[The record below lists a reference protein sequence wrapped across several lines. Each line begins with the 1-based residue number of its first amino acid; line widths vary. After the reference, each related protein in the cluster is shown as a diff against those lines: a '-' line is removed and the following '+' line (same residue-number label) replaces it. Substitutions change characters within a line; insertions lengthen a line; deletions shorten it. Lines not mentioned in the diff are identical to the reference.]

1 MNRIFNSVVGKLWA
15 TILLL
20 VSFVLFIVTLL
31 LLEFLNNY
39 HTKQAED
46 SLKRE
51 AETLTKII
59 HDYNSFPVIDQIIDD
74 ILDTET
80 NAMVISDDQTIIHSF
95 HNGEHEK
102 EIQQQ
107 IFESKEIQNQSA
119 EVLTEMILP
128 SMKDASVME
137 QYLVLI
143 RPIIEREG
151 QTFSIVMYQSLD
163 VVHRTT
169 KSTTHIVFL
178 SALIAFLLTTFFA
191 FFLSSRITSPLRR
204 MREAASAVSQG
215 NFDTQL
221 PVTQNDEI
229 GELSKAFNTMGIQLK
244 DYVEVIKQEKEQ
256 LSSVLTSMVDAVIT
270 FNTDFDILVKNPPA
284 EKLLQK
290 WQYSDVIEDGELPPQ
305 LIHMLDHV
313 INFAE
318 QVEDEIEMGRQFY
331 AVSISPLYSE
341 NSIRGAV
348 AVLRD
353 MTEQHQLDKL
363 RSDFIAN
370 VSHELRTP
378 IAMLQGYS
386 EAIIDG
392 VTETEEESLEM
403 VQIILDE
410 SKRMNRLV
418 NDLLDLARMESG
430 HLRLYKEKFEMS
442 QLIER
447 MLAKFAQ
454 RAKENE
460 VELVMEMSHPSIEL
474 VADEDRL
481 EQVLTNLI
489 DNAIRHTPVKG
500 KVTIACTNYDE
511 AVECAVI
518 DTGVGIPE
526 EDIPYIFERFY
537 KADKARTRGTSGT
550 GLGLAIVKN
559 IIDTHEGMI
568 YVKRGKDEGTI
579 FTFVLP
585 KNL

>member
-442 QLIER
+442 QFIER

-500 KVTIACTNYDE
+500 TVTIACTNYDE